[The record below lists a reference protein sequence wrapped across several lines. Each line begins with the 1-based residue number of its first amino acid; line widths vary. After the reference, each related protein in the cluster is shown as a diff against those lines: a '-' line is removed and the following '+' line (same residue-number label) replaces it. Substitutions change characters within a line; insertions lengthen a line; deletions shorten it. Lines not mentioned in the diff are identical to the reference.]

1 MCSFAVCFFL
11 SWFVNSFIG
20 TKRSQ
25 LGFQTLFW
33 FLLWFFFFASET
45 PATLLRSALKATNL
59 IVSLK
64 GNHSG
69 PSSLFFLFPKII
81 RLLLLFFYS
90 PPHFFRCFF
99 FVFIFFGFFRPKK
112 KRVVKVIGS
121 SPEVRQLPLPFLFFS
136 FCCWFWRVCGFY
148 EFSKFYWAFFFLVF
162 RKLFCRRRKN
172 VQQIYKAYYKVIN
185 GRDRGKTK
193 QTIFSDEMRAR

>member
-1 MCSFAVCFFL
+1 MFLCCVFFFELICELVHRNEKKSIRFPNPLLVFTVILFFCEWDSSYSFTKCFEGNQPNSIFERKPQRSLLALFFISQDYKTFVVVFL
-11 SWFVNSFIG
+11 LPPSFF
-20 TKRSQ
+20 S
-25 LGFQTLFW
+25 LFFFCFHFFW
-33 FLLWFFFFASET
+33 FLQT
-45 PATLLRSALKATNL
+45 
-59 IVSLK
+59 
-64 GNHSG
+64 
-69 PSSLFFLFPKII
+69 
-81 RLLLLFFYS
+81 
-90 PPHFFRCFF
+90 
-99 FVFIFFGFFRPKK
+99 KK